1 MYFKQKYISYDVYFL
16 IYFYPRPKAAAAK
29 NIYDMIYILRAEG
42 APALKMSKIYMKW
55 NIFRAPK
62 ARGNFLGIFVGKI
75 YIILIYFLKNL
86 HHMIY
91 IFEKYI
97 RSVH

>member
-1 MYFKQKYISYDVYFL
+1 MYFKQKYISYDIDFL

-42 APALKMSKIYMKW
+42 APAFKMRKIYIKW

-62 ARGNFLGIFVGKI
+62 ARGKFLGIFVGKI
-75 YIILIYFLKNL
+75 YIILIYFLKKYTSYD
-86 HHMIY
+86 IY
-91 IFEKYI
+91 FRKIY
-97 RSVH
+97 

>member
-1 MYFKQKYISYDVYFL
+1 MYFKQKYISYDVDFL

-55 NIFRAPK
+55 IFLS
-62 ARGNFLGIFVGKI
+62 FFVGK
-75 YIILIYFLKNL
+75 YMNA
-86 HHMIY
+86 
-91 IFEKYI
+91 
-97 RSVH
+97 V